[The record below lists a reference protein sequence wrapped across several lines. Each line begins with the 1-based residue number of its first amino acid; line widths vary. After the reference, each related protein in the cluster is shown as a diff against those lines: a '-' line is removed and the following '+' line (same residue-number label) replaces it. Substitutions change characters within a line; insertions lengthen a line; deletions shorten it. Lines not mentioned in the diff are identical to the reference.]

1 MGQGIRGDVWVR
13 VITLV
18 TKPSKIVLVP
28 TEGVTREEG
37 RRHRSKED
45 TRRGQEVNAAERPG
59 AGGIE
64 AVGEMTATRIQE
76 SI

>member
-1 MGQGIRGDVWVR
+1 M
-13 VITLV
+13 ITLV

-28 TEGVTREEG
+28 TEGVMREEG

-45 TRRGQEVNAAERPG
+45 TRRGREVHAADRPG
-59 AGGIE
+59 AGRIE
-64 AVGEMTATRIQE
+64 AVGDMTATRIQE